1 MVKVKLGPDSK
12 EPANL
17 RNVMIERLQRIATIL
32 HRFRALITFL
42 GFTSFG
48 VFSISMLNNP
58 WIDGNVWLIPSL
70 LLLCWSLALFS
81 LLSLFQRI
89 PDKVDKT
96 SPWRKRLSN
105 SFRRG
110 AYWLAGAAFVALSSA
125 LLMLTYQLLRAWAM
139 G

>member
-42 GFTSFG
+42 GITSFG
-48 VFSISMLNNP
+48 VFSISMFNNP

-70 LLLCWSLALFS
+70 LL
-81 LLSLFQRI
+81 FQRI
-89 PDKVDKT
+89 PDKVDKA

-110 AYWLAGAAFVALSSA
+110 AYSLAGAAFVALSSA

>member
-1 MVKVKLGPDSK
+1 MVKVKLGLDSK

-32 HRFRALITFL
+32 HRFRVLITFL
-42 GFTSFG
+42 GITSFG
-48 VFSISMLNNP
+48 VFVISLFHNP

-70 LLLCWSLALFS
+70 LLLGWSLALFS

>member
-1 MVKVKLGPDSK
+1 
-12 EPANL
+12 
-17 RNVMIERLQRIATIL
+17 MIERLQRIATIL

-42 GFTSFG
+42 GITSFG
-48 VFSISMLNNP
+48 VFSISMFNNP

-110 AYWLAGAAFVALSSA
+110 AYSLAGAAFVALSSA

>member
-42 GFTSFG
+42 GITSLG
-48 VFSISMLNNP
+48 VFSLSMFNNP

-70 LLLCWSLALFS
+70 LLLCWSLALFT

-110 AYWLAGAAFVALSSA
+110 AYGLAGAAFVALSSA
-125 LLMLTYQLLRAWAM
+125 LLMLTYQLLRAWSM

>member
-1 MVKVKLGPDSK
+1 LVKVKLGPDSK

-32 HRFRALITFL
+32 HRFRVLITFL
-42 GFTSFG
+42 GITSFG
-48 VFSISMLNNP
+48 VFSISMFNNP

-81 LLSLFQRI
+81 LLGLFQRI
-89 PDKVDKT
+89 PDKVDEA

-125 LLMLTYQLLRAWAM
+125 LLILTYQLLRAWAM

>member
-42 GFTSFG
+42 GITSFG
-48 VFSISMLNNP
+48 VFSISMFNNP